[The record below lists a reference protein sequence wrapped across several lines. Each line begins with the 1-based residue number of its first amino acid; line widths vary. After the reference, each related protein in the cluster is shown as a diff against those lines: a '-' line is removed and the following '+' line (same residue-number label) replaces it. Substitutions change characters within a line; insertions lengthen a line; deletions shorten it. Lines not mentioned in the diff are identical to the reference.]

1 MKKGYIVA
9 EVRVINP
16 TAYAEYQAQAT
27 AIVAQYGG
35 QFIVRGGNREQ
46 REGADAE
53 HNDEWRTMI
62 IEFPSLEQARVWY
75 DSPEFTE
82 AKKTRLANTIS
93 RLFIV
98 EGV

>member
-1 MKKGYIVA
+1 MKKGYIIA
-9 EVRVINP
+9 EVRITNP
-16 TAYAEYQAQAT
+16 AAYAEYQTLAT

-35 QFIVRGGNREQ
+35 QFIVRGGSREQ
-46 REGADAE
+46 REGIDAA

-62 IEFPSLEQARVWY
+62 IEFPSLEQARAWY

-82 AKKTRLANTIS
+82 AKKIRIANSIG
-93 RLFIV
+93 RLFVV

>member
-1 MKKGYIVA
+1 MKKGYIIA
-9 EVRVINP
+9 EVRIINP

-35 QFIVRGGNREQ
+35 QFIVRGGTREQ
-46 REGADAE
+46 REGMDAT
-53 HNDEWRTMI
+53 HNEEWRTMI
-62 IEFPSLEQARVWY
+62 IEFPSLEQARAWY

-82 AKKTRLANTIS
+82 AKKIRFAHAVS